1 MAITSMAQTTLD
13 QILGQLET
21 LEPQELQKLNQVVQ
35 DYLTP
40 GKETARVLAFHKSLL
55 ASGLV
60 RQIKRPLFRQTERQ
74 LIQVHGSPISETIIE
89 ERR

>member
-1 MAITSMAQTTLD
+1 MAQTTFD

-21 LEPQELQKLNQVVQ
+21 LEPQELQKLSQVVEG
-35 DYLTP
+35 YLTP
-40 GKETARVLAFHKSLL
+40 REETKKVLAFHKSLL

-74 LIQVHGSPISETIIE
+74 LIQVQGSTLSETIIE

>member
-1 MAITSMAQTTLD
+1 MAQTTLE
-13 QILGQLET
+13 QILDQLET
-21 LEPQELQKLNQVVQ
+21 LEPQELQKLSQVVES
-35 DYLTP
+35 YLTP
-40 GKETARVLAFHKSLL
+40 REETEKVLAFHKSLL

-74 LIQVHGSPISETIIE
+74 LIQVQGSPLSETIIE

>member
-1 MAITSMAQTTLD
+1 MAQTTLD

-21 LEPQELQKLNQVVQ
+21 LEPQELQKLSQIVEG
-35 DYLTP
+35 YLTP
-40 GKETARVLAFHKSLL
+40 REETKKVLAFHKSLL

-60 RQIKRPLFRQTERQ
+60 RQIKQPLFRQTERQ
-74 LIQVHGSPISETIIE
+74 LIQVQGSPLSETIIE

>member
-1 MAITSMAQTTLD
+1 MAQTTLD

-21 LEPQELQKLNQVVQ
+21 LEPQELQKLSQVVQ

-40 GKETARVLAFHKSLL
+40 GEETARVSAFHKSLL

-60 RQIKRPLFRQTERQ
+60 RQIKRPSSRQTERQ
-74 LIQVHGSPISETIIE
+74 LIQVQGNSLSETVIE

>member
-1 MAITSMAQTTLD
+1 MAQTTLE

-21 LEPQELQKLNQVVQ
+21 LEPQELQKLSQVVQ

-40 GKETARVLAFHKSLL
+40 SEETARVSAFHKSLL

-74 LIQVHGSPISETIIE
+74 LIQVQGSTLSETIIE